1 MGDII
6 VAVNPYKPLK
16 IYEKEV
22 RLGKWHAM
30 MFGSIFNLSLHRKD
44 HKQHTFTQEQLL
56 SCKIM
61 MQATSSVFF
70 IPSQFV
76 IFTLQAPKSY
86 WTHSLLSFIATSSFT
101 TTHPPFSSV
110 YSSSSSPP
118 LHPSTSKSTAMLL
131 APRTHPTS
139 MPQLTRP
146 TSRWWPQGATS
157 AVSSVGSLGLARLS
171 RASSLWRS

>member
-1 MGDII
+1 MACHD
-6 VAVNPYKPLK
+6 VWFHPL
-16 IYEKEV
+16 
-22 RLGKWHAM
+22 HC
-30 MFGSIFNLSLHRKD
+30 KD
-44 HKQHTFTQEQLL
+44 HEQHTFTPEQLL
-56 SCKIM
+56 SCKTM
-61 MQATSSVFF
+61 MQTTSSVFI

-76 IFTLQAPKSY
+76 IFTLHSLKSY
-86 WTHSLLSFIATSSFT
+86 WKHSLLSFIATSSFFSFT

-110 YSSSSSPP
+110 YSASSSPPLPP

-139 MPQLTRP
+139 MPQLTQP

-171 RASSLWRS
+171 HASSLWRS